1 MGTIIL
7 LLYLPIEEL
16 PKRIMA
22 TKINRILKLSISQK
36 KLTLTFLQL
45 FLTME
50 KVLSDSADQDRKF
63 DIVVSNRL

>member
-63 DIVVSNRL
+63 DIVVSNKL

>member
-16 PKRIMA
+16 PKRIMP

-36 KLTLTFLQL
+36 THVNISAA

-50 KVLSDSADQDRKF
+50 KVLSDLADRDRKF
-63 DIVVSNRL
+63 DIVVSNKL